1 MELKNRIEKAHSF
14 IIINKYLKELE
25 KNNIKAPLLVRYPKA
40 IYGYTTA
47 YEGIDLLK
55 DWSNLQSDVPTS
67 LYDSSLIRKLGMYN
81 DGYLGSEG
89 DTGTFRMKNE
99 GKRKKETQFLEPF
112 LRYTSYGGELITDEG
127 NEYYKGKTT
136 QAAGDEMKVVH
147 LSYLNISHKGT
158 ALEVLDDKYKYT
170 TENGNEIFLFRHILY
185 NMGYKYYI
193 SGSSIEENN
202 RKLTINLSVKNAG
215 FAEMPF
221 HREKGYK
228 IYLIEK
234 DTAPT
239 GKEAPIASDNT
250 NPFKGNYTEANL
262 TLTERPINTSVSIPE
277 NYKTGEYDVYLKICN
292 IDSDSSKDGKYPIR
306 LANKGIWNEDLEAN
320 KIGSITIK

>member
-1 MELKNRIEKAHSF
+1 
-14 IIINKYLKELE
+14 
-25 KNNIKAPLLVRYPKA
+25 
-40 IYGYTTA
+40 
-47 YEGIDLLK
+47 
-55 DWSNLQSDVPTS
+55 
-67 LYDSSLIRKLGMYN
+67 
-81 DGYLGSEG
+81 
-89 DTGTFRMKNE
+89 
-99 GKRKKETQFLEPF
+99 
-112 LRYTSYGGELITDEG
+112 
-127 NEYYKGKTT
+127 
-136 QAAGDEMKVVH
+136 
-147 LSYLNISHKGT
+147 
-158 ALEVLDDKYKYT
+158 
-170 TENGNEIFLFRHILY
+170 
-185 NMGYKYYI
+185 MGYKYYI